1 MSILR
6 KRGRLRLQL
15 QKSDI
20 ADIDFDKTVSRITKA
35 NSSLEGIDVVINII
49 DTVSL
54 ILPDHPRAERKARLK
69 NTRERLIDGLSF
81 A

>member
-6 KRGRLRLQL
+6 QRGRLRLQL

-20 ADIDFDKTVSRITKA
+20 TDIDFDKTVSCITKA
-35 NSSLEGIDVVINII
+35 NSPLEGIDVVINII
-49 DTVSL
+49 DTVEF
-54 ILPDHPRAERKARLK
+54 ILPDCPRVGRQTRLK
-69 NTRERLIDGLSF
+69 NTRERVIDGLPF